1 MRLYSLLIGSWLTN
15 IDSHTIIFLDPEFW
29 EWLWPAVAIW
39 AFDRGLRVIRL
50 LYCNLHVRVTP
61 GPLLERTHSM
71 IRYDE
76 VSDIVW
82 LQMMPGTSIK
92 TGPGDYFYLY
102 QPYRLMGW
110 ESHPFTV
117 GALTYGKEPAAK
129 LPSGD
134 VAQVPLLS
142 GQPPD
147 ADTPINSPENM
158 VETSDVE
165 QLTFW
170 IRPYDG
176 WTRSL
181 REQCQ
186 RSPRKSI
193 KTTILLE
200 GPYGHSFPVWNYESV
215 LFVVGGTG
223 IAAAVPY
230 IQDHLRRSKAGTTR
244 TLNMHLVWSSRQ
256 VSFLVDIAAS
266 FSLYS
271 ALAREDVRASFYST
285 GYDGHAGDEEILE
298 DLNVEVSSGRPDL
311 KSIVNDHAQ
320 QAQLSES
327 SAAVLVCGPLGMAE
341 ETRAAVHGAM
351 RQGFELKYVE
361 ESFTW

>member
-1 MRLYSLLIGSWLTN
+1 MANKPG
-15 IDSHTIIFLDPEFW
+15 SHTIIFQDLEYW
-29 EWLWPAVAIW
+29 EWLWPAVVIW
-39 AFDRGLRVIRL
+39 AVDRILRAIRL

-61 GPLLERTHSM
+61 APQLQRTRSS
-71 IRYDE
+71 ITYDE
-76 VSDIVW
+76 ITDIVW
-82 LQMMPGTSIK
+82 LQMKPGTSIK

-102 QPYRLMGW
+102 QPFRLMGW

-117 GALTYGKEPAAK
+117 GALSYGKDSAAK
-129 LPSGD
+129 LISGD

-142 GQPPD
+142 DEPPGSD
-147 ADTPINSPENM
+147 LPMDPPGHAIDI
-158 VETSDVE
+158 SDVE

-186 RSPRKSI
+186 RSPNKTTQ
-193 KTTILLE
+193 TTILLE
-200 GPYGHSFPVWNYESV
+200 GPYGESFPVWQYESV

-230 IQDHLRRSKAGTTR
+230 IQDHLRRSATGTTR
-244 TLNMHLVWSSRQ
+244 TLNVHLVWSSRQ
-256 VSFLVDIAAS
+256 ASFLVDIAAS
-266 FSLYS
+266 CNLQS
-271 ALAREDVRASFYST
+271 ALMRQDVRASFYAT
-285 GYDGHAGDEEILE
+285 GRGGPAGDEATLA

-311 KSIVNDHAQ
+311 KSLVNEHAR
-320 QAQLSES
+320 QARLSECT
-327 SAAVLVCGPLGMAE
+327 AAVLVCGPQGMAE
-341 ETRAAVHGAM
+341 ETRGAVHGAM
-351 RQGFELKYVE
+351 RQGFEMKYVE